1 MKPCTQNP
9 VPQRHYLKEVPLLLA
24 FNTVFAAL
32 WTTVSGS
39 GFREALLYSQ
49 CIGGLCYLSSIPIRY
64 IRHPALKFAWGIAG
78 GALGVVGGLMLAT
91 ALRGHPA
98 TAALTQSPYA
108 WRLTFGFS
116 AVAFAVCFAFFWWRE
131 VAERRSAELAAR
143 AAQADAARTEAERA
157 AASAQLAALQARIE
171 PHFLFNTL
179 ANLRSL
185 IGRDPE
191 LARTLLDRLIEWLR
205 ATLQASR
212 APQTTLAAEFDLLS
226 AYLDIQRIRMG
237 GRLTVETHIDPA
249 LQALALPPLL
259 LQPLVENAI
268 AHGVE
273 QKAGPV
279 HISLRA
285 EQDGERIRLTVTDNG
300 VGLGASSTHGTGLG
314 LENVHARLA
323 SCFGDEARLSIEDA
337 PGGGV
342 CAKIEIAAQHAGAHA

>member
-1 MKPCTQNP
+1 MKPCTRTP
-9 VPQRHYLKEVPLLLA
+9 VPPRHYLQELPLLLV

-39 GFREALLYSQ
+39 GFGEALVYSQ

-64 IRHPALKFAWGIAG
+64 IRYPALKFAWGIAG
-78 GALGVVGGLMLAT
+78 GALGVVGGMMLAT

-116 AVAFAVCFAFFWWRE
+116 AVAFALCFAFFWWRE

-157 AASAQLAALQARIE
+157 AASAQLAALQAQIE

-212 APQTTLAAEFDLLS
+212 TPHTTLAAEFELLS

-237 GRLTVETHIDPA
+237 GRLTVETRVAPA
-249 LQALALPPLL
+249 LRELQLPPLL

-268 AHGVE
+268 AHGIE
-273 QKAGPV
+273 QKAGPA
-279 HISLRA
+279 HIALLAELR
-285 EQDGERIRLTVTDNG
+285 DGRVRLAVTDNG
-300 VGLGASSTHGTGLG
+300 VGLGASNTQGTGLG
-314 LENVHARLA
+314 LENVQARLA
-323 SCFGDEARLSIEDA
+323 SCFGDDARLSVESA

-342 CAKIEIAAQHAGAHA
+342 CASIEIPADRAGVHA